1 MLLLVTRWCGET
13 ESETRWKQE
22 LPGAVRTNTLVRWS
36 RWLDHKTHTC
46 YHHYHHFIITIRHID
61 MVILEITQRHQHLL
75 LLTTT
80 TNLLDKILM
89 IKSPSSSHRVKVI
102 KTVSLI
108 DCNDPWSN
116 VLDTCKTVRRSCQS
130 NMGSIT
136 ASFAWSSSPDIT
148 TFPATTRGLSFCWN
162 KRVLRS
168 CLQTIL
174 VTNYRPQQKQW

>member
-1 MLLLVTRWCGET
+1 MRRDRVWDTVKTRVAWSCEDQHIGEMIPMIGPQDSHMLSSLSSFHHHHQTHWYGNIGDNTETSTPLVVDNNYKSSW
-13 ESETRWKQE
+13 Q
-22 LPGAVRTNTLVRWS
+22 
-36 RWLDHKTHTC
+36 DI
-46 YHHYHHFIITIRHID
+46 YDQITTIF
-61 MVILEITQRHQHLL
+61 T
-75 LLTTT
+75 
-80 TNLLDKILM
+80 
-89 IKSPSSSHRVKVI
+89 SCKVI

-148 TFPATTRGLSFCWN
+148 TFPATTGGLSFCWN

>member
-1 MLLLVTRWCGET
+1 MRRDRVWDTVKTRVAWSCEDQHIGEMIPMIGPQDSHMLSSL
-13 ESETRWKQE
+13 SSFHHHHQ
-22 LPGAVRTNTLVRWS
+22 
-36 RWLDHKTHTC
+36 THW
-46 YHHYHHFIITIRHID
+46 YGNI
-61 MVILEITQRHQHLL
+61 EITQRHQHLL
-75 LLTTT
+75 SLTTT

-89 IKSPSSSHRVKVI
+89 IKSPSSSHRVKVV

-108 DCNDPWSN
+108 DCDDPWSN

-148 TFPATTRGLSFCWN
+148 TFPATTGGLSFCWN

-174 VTNYRPQQKQW
+174 VTNYRLQQKQW